1 MAPQETA
8 AAGEGGVAPPRRLK
22 VKINNKYYTIG
33 PEVSKTMTLVDF
45 LREQVKLPGTKV
57 LCREGG
63 CGVCTVVAT
72 APDPEHEGAYKT
84 FSVNACQLL
93 VYACAGWSFE
103 TVEYLGNR
111 YDGYHTLQKALT
123 GFYGTQCG
131 YCSPGMIMTMYGQL
145 KSSGSLTA
153 AQVEESLDGNLCRC
167 TGYRP
172 ILDAFKSLAE
182 DGDQCL
188 KDKLVDIEEANRA
201 RCPKTGNA
209 CKGKCESSKKE
220 DESSCKNG
228 QGNQADADPIEEEV
242 AFTDGGIQWYRPL
255 TLVGVRNAM
264 KKIQRDEKYCIV
276 VGNTGQGVYKEDGPY
291 TTYISTNAVKALYN
305 ISVGEP
311 LVLGANVSL
320 SRAIEVFQHVAN
332 TYPNYRYLDTLVRH
346 WKLVANVSVR
356 NTGSWAGNLMLKHKH
371 HEFPSDIFLT
381 LLAVDAQLTLI
392 HADTTDT
399 LQVDLETFLTTDM
412 SRRLITAVTLS
423 PMAQDTQFRTY
434 KITPRTVNAH
444 AYVNACFKIRVDP
457 EDGFKVIGNPTIVY
471 GGINPDFIHAKQ
483 TESFLRGRSLLQVPT
498 IVKAARL
505 LGKEVKPDA
514 QPQDASPQY
523 RKSLAQNLLYKA
535 IVSILGDKVSNE
547 IVSGGTMLERPLSSG
562 QQEFDM
568 NRDMWPVGKAI
579 PKVESATQISG
590 EAVYMDDIPTLPG
603 ELHGAFVQTKY
614 AKAKL
619 KSADASEALRI
630 PGVVAYINASD
641 IPGKNSFYPGG
652 GPDPVFIDEQVRY
665 AGQAVGLIVAN
676 DRETAV
682 RAAKLVNVEYEDIAK
697 PALTIVEALQEGRE
711 EVAVNIMTGKR
722 EPHSLGD
729 VEEGFKEVKHK
740 LKGELQQGSQFHLT
754 MEAIAARVV
763 PTEDGYDVFSTT
775 QWPTQT
781 QSSVAEVLDIPAHC
795 INVSVR
801 RIGGGYGGKITR
813 QHVVSSAAAVASR
826 KLRCPVRIVVDL
838 NTHMSLVGWREP
850 YLSKYE
856 VGFDDDGKLQ
866 ALRVDMFSDAG
877 HVPNEASVGFL
888 AGPVQNAYHVPNLL
902 FRPVIVRTDTAANTW
917 CRTPG
922 TVEALATIE
931 NILEHIANY
940 LKKDPLEVRMLNMV
954 KPEVPRL
961 MAPPLERN
969 VVLDEILPLLKQKA
983 MYEQRK
989 EEVEAF
995 NKANRWKK
1003 RGLSIVPLWY
1013 GFNYPSM
1020 FRYGIQVSIYEH
1032 DGTVAV
1038 THGGI
1043 EMGQGI
1049 NTKVAQVAAHALE
1062 IPIEKVII
1070 KASDT
1075 TVGANS
1081 IVTGGSFGTDICC
1094 HGTKIA
1100 CEALRQRIDAIKEE
1114 ELKKDANK
1122 ELTWEELIRMCH
1134 MRDVDLCERY
1144 WTAGKEH
1151 PQRYD
1156 IWAACCLEVEIDVLT
1171 GQYLLHR
1178 ADIVEDCGKSM
1189 NPFVDIGQVEGAFIM
1204 GVGLYTSELVKFN
1217 VETGEKLSNG
1227 TWEYKPP
1234 TALDIPVDMRVTLL
1248 PNASNPYGVLG
1259 SKATGE
1265 PALCFSYVVVTALRQ
1280 AIAAFRA
1287 ENGNE
1292 DWFDMHTPLTVEKV
1306 QQLCGVRPE
1315 QFRLVSNL
1323 EGETCPED
1331 FQMID
1336 GDEVAD
1342 AVESDANEASCSMT

>member
-1 MAPQETA
+1 MAPQETS
-8 AAGEGGVAPPRRLK
+8 AGGREEAPPRRLK
-22 VKINNKYYTIG
+22 IKINNRYYTIG
-33 PEVSKTMTLVDF
+33 SEVSKTMPLIDF

-93 VYACAGWSFE
+93 VYTCAGWSIE

-188 KDKLVDIEEANRA
+188 KDKLVDIEEANKA
-201 RCPKTGNA
+201 KCPKTGNI
-209 CKGKCESSKKE
+209 CKGKCESSKE
-220 DESSCKNG
+220 ENESSCKNKHKDH
-228 QGNQADADPIEEEV
+228 NDADPIEEELE
-242 AFTDGGIQWYRPL
+242 FTDGGIQWYRPL
-255 TLVGVRNAM
+255 TLVGVKNAL
-264 KKIQRDEKYCIV
+264 KKIGSDEKYCIV

-291 TTYISTNAVKALYN
+291 TTYISTNGVKALYN
-305 ISVGEP
+305 ITIGEP
-311 LVLGANVSL
+311 LVLGANVTL

-332 TYPNYRYLDTLVRH
+332 TYPNYRYLDTIVRH

-371 HEFPSDIFLT
+371 PEFPSDIFLT
-381 LLAVDAQLTLI
+381 LLAADAQLTLI
-392 HADTTDT
+392 DADTNDT
-399 LQVDLETFLTTDM
+399 TQVDLETFLQTDM
-412 SRRLITAVTLS
+412 SKRLITSVILP
-423 PMAQDTQFRTY
+423 PMAQGTEFRTY

-444 AYVNACFKIRVDP
+444 AYVNACFKIKVDP
-457 EDGFKVIGNPTIVY
+457 DDGFKVTETPTILY
-471 GGINPDFIHAKQ
+471 GGIHPNFIHAKQ
-483 TESFLRGRSLLQVPT
+483 TESFLMGRSLMEVPA
-498 IVKAARL
+498 IIKAAKI

-514 QPQDASPQY
+514 KPQDASPQY
-523 RKSLAQNLLYKA
+523 RRSLAQSLLYKT
-535 IVSILGDKVSNE
+535 IVSILGDKVSSE
-547 IVSGGTMLERPLSSG
+547 ITSAGTVLERPLSSG

-590 EAVYMDDIPTLPG
+590 EAVYLDDIPTLPG

-619 KSADASEALRI
+619 KSTDASPALAV
-630 PGVVAYINASD
+630 PGVVAYITARD
-641 IPGKNSFYPGG
+641 IPGRNTFYSGG
-652 GPDPVFIDEQVRY
+652 GTDPVFVEEQVNY
-665 AGQAVGLIVAN
+665 AGQAIGLVVAK

-682 RAAKLVNVEYEDIAK
+682 RAAKLVTVEYEEIEK
-697 PALTIVEALQEGRE
+697 PTLTIDEAVKQGRE
-711 EVAVNIMTGKR
+711 ELAVNFMTGKR
-722 EPHSLGD
+722 EAQTLGD
-729 VEEGFKEVKHK
+729 IEEGFKKAK
-740 LKGELQQGSQFHLT
+740 NTLKGGLHQGSQFHLT

-763 PTEDGYDVFSTT
+763 PIEDGYDVFSTT

-781 QSSVAEVLDIPAHC
+781 QSTVAEVLDIPAHS

-856 VGFDDDGKLQ
+856 VGFDDEGKFQ
-866 ALRVDMFSDAG
+866 ALKVEMYSDAG
-877 HVPNEASVGFL
+877 HVPNESSVGFL
-888 AGPVQNAYHVPNLL
+888 GGPVQNGYHIPSLL

-931 NILEHIANY
+931 NIIEHIANF
-940 LKKDPLEVRMLNMV
+940 LKKDPLEVRLLNMV
-954 KPEVPRL
+954 EPEVPRL
-961 MAPPLERN
+961 MAPPLEKN
-969 VVLDEILPLLKQKA
+969 VIKDDIIPLLKQKA

-1003 RGLSIVPLWY
+1003 RGLSVVPLWY
-1013 GFNYPSM
+1013 GYNYPSM

-1049 NTKVAQVAAHALE
+1049 NTKVAQVAAHALG

-1081 IVTGGSFGTDICC
+1081 TVTGGSFGTDICC
-1094 HGTKIA
+1094 HGTKVA
-1100 CEALRQRIDAIKEE
+1100 CEALRERIDAIKGE
-1114 ELKKDANK
+1114 ELKKDLKK
-1122 ELTWEELIRMCH
+1122 EMSWEQLIKICH
-1134 MRDVDLCERY
+1134 LRDVDLCERY

-1171 GQYLLHR
+1171 GQYLLRR

-1204 GVGLYTSELVKFN
+1204 GVGLYTSELVKFD
-1217 VETGEKLSNG
+1217 VETGVKLSNG

-1248 PNASNPYGVLG
+1248 PNASNPYGVLN

-1265 PALCFSYVVVTALRQ
+1265 PALCFSYVVVTALRH

-1292 DWFDMHTPLTVEKV
+1292 DWFEMHTPLTVEKV

-1315 QFRLVSNL
+1315 QFRLSKRD
-1323 EGETCPED
+1323 GETCPED

-1336 GDEVAD
+1336 KDEVP
-1342 AVESDANEASCSMT
+1342 AVAESDEGSASCSMN